1 MTTVRGILVPAE
13 WSKDDTVT
21 RVVLFTADEDAF
33 ELDTGEGTSELLQ
46 HLRKEVTVKGVLT
59 QDSPGRK
66 VMTIRSCEV
75 VTDTPAT

>member
-21 RVVLFTADEDAF
+21 RVVLFTADESAF
-33 ELDTGEGTSELLQ
+33 EFDIGEGTSELLE

-59 QDSPGRK
+59 LDSRDRK
-66 VMTIRSCEV
+66 VMTVTSYEV
-75 VTDTPAT
+75 VTEPSEP